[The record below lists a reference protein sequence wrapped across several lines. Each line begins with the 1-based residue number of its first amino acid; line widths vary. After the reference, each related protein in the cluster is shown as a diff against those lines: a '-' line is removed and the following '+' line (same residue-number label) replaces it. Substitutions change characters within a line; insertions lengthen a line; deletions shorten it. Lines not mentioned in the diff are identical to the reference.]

1 MATSRKSSQSQS
13 QSVNTNTVNTNQEDV
28 MNATATAAANIDDLF
43 VEGQAT
49 QEQAQEETYN
59 PETQSVIV
67 NVNGDSLVFDNS
79 SLITL
84 KSMTNTFF
92 SQYEKKAKEVAYAD
106 NRPKPQNSID
116 YDRSMFNRAI
126 VIKAF
131 VDTVLDG
138 LLIPSSDDRANEIA
152 AQFKAALKK

>member
-1 MATSRKSSQSQS
+1 MATSRKSSQSA
-13 QSVNTNTVNTNQEDV
+13 QSVNNTKNVQEDT
-28 MNATATAAANIDDLF
+28 MNTQTQTTSAADINDLF
-43 VEGQAT
+43 VNDQV
-49 QEQAQEETYN
+49 QEQAAQETYD

-116 YDRSMFNRAI
+116 YDRNMFNRAI

>member
-13 QSVNTNTVNTNQEDV
+13 QSVNNTQNVQEDT
-28 MNATATAAANIDDLF
+28 MNTQTQTTSAADINDLF
-43 VEGQAT
+43 VNDQAQEQAT
-49 QEQAQEETYN
+49 QETYD
-59 PETQSVIV
+59 PETQSVII

>member
-13 QSVNTNTVNTNQEDV
+13 VNNTNTQITQEDV
-28 MNATATAAANIDDLF
+28 MNTQATAAAANIDDLF
-43 VEGQAT
+43 VENQAQEQAT
-49 QEQAQEETYN
+49 QDTYD

>member
-1 MATSRKSSQSQS
+1 MATRKSSQST
-13 QSVNTNTVNTNQEDV
+13 QSVNSTNTQNIQEDT
-28 MNATATAAANIDDLF
+28 MNAQTQTVSAANINDLF
-43 VEGQAT
+43 VNDQA
-49 QEQAQEETYN
+49 QEQAQEETYD
-59 PETQSVIV
+59 PTTQSVIV

-116 YDRSMFNRAI
+116 YDRNMFNRAI

>member
-1 MATSRKSSQSQS
+1 
-13 QSVNTNTVNTNQEDV
+13 
-28 MNATATAAANIDDLF
+28 
-43 VEGQAT
+43 
-49 QEQAQEETYN
+49 
-59 PETQSVIV
+59 
-67 NVNGDSLVFDNS
+67 
-79 SLITL
+79 
-84 KSMTNTFF
+84 MTNTFF